1 MELENKYT
9 TVKYKTHTELNEK
22 LKNFNSEGWEVLSV
36 FNKDDGIN
44 TNKSA
49 EILLKKIK
57 ESTDNKQILND

>member
-9 TVKYKTHTELNEK
+9 TINYKTHGELNEK
-22 LKNFNSEGWEVLSV
+22 LKKFNSEGWEVLSV
-36 FNKDDGIN
+36 FNKDNDT

-49 EILLKKIK
+49 EILLRKIK